1 VEPFAC
7 RNIPLCRT
15 QILVAAFCARGKTGM
30 VHAAYLYMVVI
41 VLSVGTVASY
51 FIPLP

>member
-1 VEPFAC
+1 
-7 RNIPLCRT
+7 
-15 QILVAAFCARGKTGM
+15 M
-30 VHAAYLYMVVI
+30 VHAAFLYMVVI